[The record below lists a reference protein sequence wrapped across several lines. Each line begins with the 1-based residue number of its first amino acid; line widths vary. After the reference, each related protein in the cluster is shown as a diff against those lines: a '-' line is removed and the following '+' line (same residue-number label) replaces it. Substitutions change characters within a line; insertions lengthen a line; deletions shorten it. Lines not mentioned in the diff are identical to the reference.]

1 MMSGGTAAWYKA
13 VLNGVGVPYY
23 RHTTCTGRGDYGGN
37 PYPPGQVRGSGCS
50 LIDQHALGSDGTI

>member
-1 MMSGGTAAWYKA
+1 M
-13 VLNGVGVPYY
+13 LNGVGVPYY
-23 RHTTCTGRGDYGGN
+23 GHTTCTGRGNCGGN